1 MTFRV
6 AIAARFPER
15 AAIMAIDLKATN
27 GATSPPAALMQAIAD
42 RKERPKPWVDA
53 DAFPWRDED
62 FSARYVRRANYQ
74 SLYGM
79 QETGDE
85 VDAVCALLQCA
96 PKASVLDLCS
106 GNGRHAIAMALRGHR
121 ATGIDVGPGPVQLA
135 RETAK
140 NLGLSIDFR
149 LLDLK
154 RISFEDAYD
163 GAYLTCGGFS
173 DFSPADA
180 AEMLSIVGRAIVPGG
195 RFVFEYADAGSAS
208 RADERSWQFVSGEQ
222 SMFYDGP
229 HLQLDERV
237 YDADSDAD
245 VFRYFVVP
253 SDGHVREFARCRQ
266 YYKEDAVKAMVA
278 TARLEPIGSSEGS
291 APGFKR
297 FTARRS

>member
-1 MTFRV
+1 
-6 AIAARFPER
+6 
-15 AAIMAIDLKATN
+15 MAIDVKATN

-42 RKERPKPWVDA
+42 RNQRPNPWVDA
-53 DAFPWRDED
+53 DTFPWRDDE

-74 SLYGM
+74 TLYGM
-79 QETGDE
+79 QETGDD
-85 VDAVCALLQCA
+85 VDALCSLLQCA

-106 GNGRHAIAMALRGHR
+106 GNGRHAIAMALRGRR
-121 ATGIDVGPGPVQLA
+121 ATGIDVGPGAVQLA

-173 DFSPADA
+173 DFSPNDA
-180 AEMLSIVGRAIVPGG
+180 AEVLTIVGLAIVPGG
-195 RFVFEYADAGSAS
+195 RFVFEYADVDAAS
-208 RADERSWQFVSGEQ
+208 RADERSWQFVSGDQ

-237 YDADSDAD
+237 YDADSEAG

-253 SDGHVREFARCRQ
+253 SDGHVREISRCRQ

-278 TARLEPIGSSEGS
+278 AAHLEPVGSSEGS

-297 FTARRS
+297 FTAKRT